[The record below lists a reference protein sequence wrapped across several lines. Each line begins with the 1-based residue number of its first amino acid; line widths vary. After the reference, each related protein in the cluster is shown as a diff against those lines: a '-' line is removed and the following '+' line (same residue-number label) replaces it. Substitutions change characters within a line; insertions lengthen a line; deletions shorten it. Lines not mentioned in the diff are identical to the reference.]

1 MANKEPNSED
11 ASQATDNVERKRSKR
26 FETLD
31 NRPVNKDGIVE
42 EWPEVGFVAMESPDD
57 PDPSIT
63 VEDGTIVEMDGIERE
78 EFDFVDQFIADYA
91 IDPEVADEA
100 LELDSVEFAHMLA
113 DINVPREEIKRLAT
127 GMTPAKLTEVVNQM
141 NTVEMMMALQK
152 VRTRK
157 NPGNQCHV
165 TSVKDHPAQLVAD
178 AAESALRGFD
188 EAETTVGITRIAPFN
203 ALSLLIGTQ
212 CGRGGV
218 LTQCAVEEAT
228 ELELGMRGMTSYAE
242 TVSVYG
248 TEDVFKDGDDTPYS
262 KAFLASGYASRGVKM
277 RFTSG
282 SGSEVNMG
290 QAEGKSMLYL
300 ETKCVLVTKGCGVQ
314 GLQNGSISTVAIPA
328 AVPSGLRCILAENLI
343 AGMVDLEM
351 ASGNDQTF
359 THSETRRTAHMIPQM
374 FPGTD
379 FIFSGYSAV
388 PNYDDMFAGS
398 TFDSSDFDDYNLIQR
413 DFKVDGGTKDV
424 EEEEVIKYRNRAVK
438 ALQAVFEELGFPP
451 ITDEE
456 VEAATYADGSD
467 DMPDRNQAQDID
479 AAQEMME
486 REVTGADIVTILV
499 ERGFEEIAENILGVL
514 KSRVSGDYLH
524 TSAILD
530 EEFNVVSAVNN
541 PNDYEG
547 PGTGYRMSEE
557 RWEEIKNY
565 RHAVDPKDV

>member
-1 MANKEPNSED
+1 
-11 ASQATDNVERKRSKR
+11 
-26 FETLD
+26 
-31 NRPVNKDGIVE
+31 
-42 EWPEVGFVAMESPDD
+42 
-57 PDPSIT
+57 
-63 VEDGTIVEMDGIERE
+63 
-78 EFDFVDQFIADYA
+78 
-91 IDPEVADEA
+91 
-100 LELDSVEFAHMLA
+100 
-113 DINVPREEIKRLAT
+113 
-127 GMTPAKLTEVVNQM
+127 MTPAKLTEVVNQM
-141 NTVEMMMALQK
+141 NTVEMMIMALQK

-178 AAESALRGFD
+178 AAEAALRGFD

-203 ALSLLIGTQ
+203 ALSLLVGTQ
-212 CGRGGV
+212 CGRGGT

-228 ELELGMRGMTSYAE
+228 ELELGMRGITSYAE

-248 TEDVFKDGDDTPYS
+248 TEDVFKDGDDTPWS

-300 ETKCVLVTKGCGVQ
+300 ETKCVLIAKGCGVQ
-314 GLQNGSISTVAIPA
+314 GLKNGSISTVAIPA

-359 THSETRRTAHMIPQM
+359 THSDTRRTAHMIPQM
-374 FPGTD
+374 FAGTD

-424 EEEEVIKYRNRAVK
+424 EEETVVKYRNRAVK

-456 VEAATYADGSD
+456 VEAATYADGSE
-467 DMPDRNQAQDID
+467 DMPDRNQAQDIE
-479 AAQEMME
+479 AAQELME
-486 REVTGADIVTILV
+486 REITGADVARILH
-499 ERGFEEIAENILGVL
+499 ERGFEEIAENILGIL
-514 KSRVSGDYLH
+514 KSRVSGDYLQ

-547 PGTGYRMSEE
+547 PGTGYRIDDD

-565 RHAVDPKDV
+565 RHAIDPEDV

>member
-1 MANKEPNSED
+1 MVNKDTRPDGSGRAAEEVR
-11 ASQATDNVERKRSKR
+11 QKRSKR
-26 FETLD
+26 FELLD
-31 NRPVNKDGIVE
+31 DRPVNKDGLVK

-57 PDPSIT
+57 PDPSVV
-63 VEDGTIVEMDGIERE
+63 VEDGTVVEMDGKKRE
-78 EFDFVDQFIADYA
+78 DFDFVDRFIADYA
-91 IDPEVADEA
+91 IDSDVAEEA
-100 LELDSVEFAHMLA
+100 IETDSLEFANMLV
-113 DINVPREEIKRLAT
+113 DINVPREETKRLSA
-127 GMTPAKLTEVVNQM
+127 GMTPAKLCEVVNHM

-188 EAETTVGITRIAPFN
+188 EAETTVGVTRIAPFN
-203 ALSLLIGTQ
+203 ALALLIGTQ

-228 ELELGMRGMTSYAE
+228 ELQLGMRGMTSYAE

-248 TEDVFKDGDDTPYS
+248 TEDVFKDGDDTPWS

-300 ETKCVLVTKGCGVQ
+300 ESRCVLVSKGCGVQ
-314 GLQNGSISTVAIPA
+314 GLQNGAISTVAIPA

-343 AGMVDLEM
+343 TGLVDLEM

-359 THSETRRTAHMIPQM
+359 THSDTRRTAHMIPQM

-413 DFKVDGGTKDV
+413 DFKVDGGTRDV
-424 EEEEVIKYRNRAVK
+424 EEEEVVEYRNRAVK
-438 ALQAVFEELGFPP
+438 ALQAVFEELGFPA
-451 ITDEE
+451 ITEEE
-456 VEAATYADGSD
+456 VEAATYADGSK
-467 DMPDRNQAQDID
+467 DMPNRNKAQDIE

-486 REVTGADIVTILV
+486 RGFSGADLVEILV
-499 ERGFEEIAENILGVL
+499 DRGFEDIAENVLGIL

-530 EEFNVVSAVNN
+530 EEFNVISAVNN

-547 PGTGYRMSEE
+547 PGTGYQMSED
-557 RWEEIKNY
+557 RWEEIKDY
-565 RHAVDPKDV
+565 RHAVDPKNV